1 MIISS
6 LIIHSILVLFF
17 PVGRTCSPEEWTCK
31 SKTGECIPLSWVC
44 DDHEDCED
52 KSDEKGCSKLKNHHK
67 KVQTQCMIPLK
78 DKADSFIFDSNFWT
92 VFVFWL
98 HFFLPILTLPRCLNT
113 KAPFFWAFWSV
124 WSSLSLQIPNGESV
138 KKNYF

>member
-1 MIISS
+1 MVNISDYPS
-6 LIIHSILVLFF
+6 IPSFNHSTLVPKTRRNVDFVNLLTKSNLIIHYILVLFF

-92 VFVFWL
+92 VFVF
-98 HFFLPILTLPRCLNT
+98 
-113 KAPFFWAFWSV
+113 
-124 WSSLSLQIPNGESV
+124 
-138 KKNYF
+138 